1 MSDTSETNDGS
12 FPRPLRAFDARI
24 NGWAHQLSGWQGL
37 FIGAITI
44 AVGQNVAEWLPL
56 SDLYST
62 LALFPITLALL
73 YVQLFV
79 AARYFAD
86 RTGGC

>member
-1 MSDTSETNDGS
+1 MSDTSESNGNGIAN
-12 FPRPLRAFDARI
+12 PLRAVDARI
-24 NGWAHQLSGWQGL
+24 NGWAHQITGWQGL
-37 FIGAITI
+37 FVGAVTI
-44 AVGQNVAEWLPL
+44 ALGQKVAAWLPL
-56 SDLYST
+56 SDFYST

>member
-1 MSDTSETNDGS
+1 MSDTPESNGNGI
-12 FPRPLRAFDARI
+12 PNPLQAVDARI
-24 NGWAHQLSGWQGL
+24 NGWANRISGWQGL
-37 FIGAITI
+37 FVGAITI
-44 AVGQNVAEWLPL
+44 AVGHKVAAWLPL
-56 SDLYST
+56 SDFYST

-86 RTGGC
+86 RAGGC

>member
-1 MSDTSETNDGS
+1 MSDTPESNGTGIGN
-12 FPRPLRAFDARI
+12 PLRAVDARI
-24 NGWAHQLSGWQGL
+24 NGWAHQISGWQGL
-37 FIGAITI
+37 FIGAITV
-44 AVGQNVAEWLPL
+44 AVGQTLVGWLPL
-56 SDLYST
+56 SDFYST

-79 AARYFAD
+79 AARYVAD